1 MQEQTHYT
9 APDVKTLGPFDI
21 AVVGAGLAGLCAAV
35 AAAREGA
42 RVALVHDR
50 PVLGGNSSTE
60 IRVPPST
67 TPGATRPASSRNS
80 SPRSAPAATTAWS
93 MGTLAPCGTWSSTRR
108 AGASPT

>member
-60 IRVPPST
+60 IRVPPS
-67 TPGATRPASSRNS
+67 SRNS